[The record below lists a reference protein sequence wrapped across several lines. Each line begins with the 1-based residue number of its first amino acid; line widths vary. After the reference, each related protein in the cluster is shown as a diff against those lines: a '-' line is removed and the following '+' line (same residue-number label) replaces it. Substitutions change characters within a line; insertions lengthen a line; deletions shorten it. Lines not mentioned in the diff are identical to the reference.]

1 LFYETKKDLG
11 LYRVTIGCPRCG
23 CWSKK
28 NGCYRSGKRRY
39 LCLNCRLSFFRSRRC
54 QSSFKHFRQFYQLIT
69 GRVNRLQLLNQNRQ
83 SRKTLSVAFRPFF
96 LRPLSAV
103 EMWSVLPPRL
113 AASWVYGVDG
123 KWLKRLGV
131 FFLHRNVTTG
141 ENLYWSFQ
149 PSESYP
155 AVLGDLIKLIELMD
169 NQLGEK
175 PVKPLAAVSDWKGAI
190 VAAVAAVF
198 GDIPHQRCLT
208 HVTRTL
214 KLLLPD
220 KSPLEATLALRKIS
234 LQLIGITDEDEIA
247 SWFTR
252 LTNWYNRW
260 GYLLKVRT
268 KNTDPVTKRKWWY
281 THGNLRRA
289 WRQLTHDPKP
299 FFHHLSCLLLPH
311 SNNSLE
317 GTISQATNKLNDHRG
332 MKLDQQV
339 AFLNWYFA
347 FTRVKSRADLFRLW
361 AYWKGWL

>member
-1 LFYETKKDLG
+1 MFYETKKDLG

-96 LRPLSAV
+96 LRPLTAKEV
-103 EMWSVLPPRL
+103 WAVLPPDL
-113 AASWVYGVDG
+113 TKPWVYGVDG

-131 FFLHRNVTTG
+131 FLLHRNVTTG
-141 ENLYWSFQ
+141 ENLYWSFH
-149 PSESYP
+149 PGETYP
-155 AVLGDLIKLIELMD
+155 ALLTDMAEFMELLGKT
-169 NQLGEK
+169 K
-175 PVKPLAAVSDWKGAI
+175 PEAVISDWKGAI
-190 VAAVAAVF
+190 VNAVTAAF

-208 HVTRTL
+208 HVTRTMET
-214 KLLLPD
+214 LLPQ
-220 KSPLEATLALRKIS
+220 KSLLTATLELRTIGERLIKIN
-234 LQLIGITDEDEIA
+234 
-247 SWFTR
+247 SWFEVKLWLKR
-252 LTNWYNRW
+252 LDSWYCRY
-260 GYLLKVRT
+260 GHLLKERT
-268 KNTDPVTKRKWWY
+268 KNPQTKRGWWY

-289 WRQLTHDPKP
+289 WRLLTDNSNP
-299 FFHHLSCLLLPH
+299 FFQFLDHPILPK

-317 GTISQATNKLNDHRG
+317 GTFSQAVNKLINHRG
-332 MKLDQQV
+332 MKLNQQV

-347 FTRVKSRADLFRLW
+347 FTRMKGRADLFKLW
-361 AYWKGWL
+361 AYWKRRL